1 MLTLLTNLPR
11 DVLIRQLQDGLV
23 LLVLGMG
30 FVFIFLAIL
39 VFTTKWISKLCMKV
53 APAKQPEVK
62 KAPAQPPRN
71 TMKMVRRVFD
81 TFKNNALLVRKAL
94 NKPEK
99 TNADARFANPVVRI

>member
-62 KAPAQPPRN
+62 KAPAQAVAAGV
-71 TMKMVRRVFD
+71 KSAGGAKD
-81 TFKNNALLVRKAL
+81 AEIAAAIAAAYAKSKN
-94 NKPEK
+94 
-99 TNADARFANPVVRI
+99 

>member
-11 DVLIRQLQDGLV
+11 DVLIRQLHDGLV

-62 KAPAQPPRN
+62 KAPAQAAAAGV
-71 TMKMVRRVFD
+71 KSAGGAKD
-81 TFKNNALLVRKAL
+81 AEIAAAIAAAYAKSKN
-94 NKPEK
+94 
-99 TNADARFANPVVRI
+99 

>member
-39 VFTTKWISKLCMKV
+39 VFTTKWISRLCMKV
-53 APAKQPEVK
+53 APAKQPEMK
-62 KAPAQPPRN
+62 KAPAQAAAAGV
-71 TMKMVRRVFD
+71 KAAGGAKD
-81 TFKNNALLVRKAL
+81 AEIAAAIAAAYAKSKN
-94 NKPEK
+94 
-99 TNADARFANPVVRI
+99 

>member
-62 KAPAQPPRN
+62 KAPIVHEGG
-71 TMKMVRRVFD
+71 TG
-81 TFKNNALLVRKAL
+81 
-94 NKPEK
+94 K
-99 TNADARFANPVVRI
+99 TA

>member
-62 KAPAQPPRN
+62 KAPAQAAAVAGV
-71 TMKMVRRVFD
+71 KAAGGAKD
-81 TFKNNALLVRKAL
+81 AEIAAAIAAAYAKSKN
-94 NKPEK
+94 
-99 TNADARFANPVVRI
+99 

>member
-62 KAPAQPPRN
+62 KAPAQAAA
-71 TMKMVRRVFD
+71 TGVKAASGAKD
-81 TFKNNALLVRKAL
+81 AEIAAAIAAAYAKSKN
-94 NKPEK
+94 
-99 TNADARFANPVVRI
+99 

>member
-39 VFTTKWISKLCMKV
+39 VFTTKWISRLCMKV

-62 KAPAQPPRN
+62 KAPAQAA
-71 TMKMVRRVFD
+71 TAGVKSAGGAKD
-81 TFKNNALLVRKAL
+81 AEIAAAIAAAYAKSKN
-94 NKPEK
+94 
-99 TNADARFANPVVRI
+99 

>member
-23 LLVLGMG
+23 LLV
-30 FVFIFLAIL
+30 LAIL

-62 KAPAQPPRN
+62 KAPAQAAAAGV
-71 TMKMVRRVFD
+71 KSAGGAKD
-81 TFKNNALLVRKAL
+81 AEIAAAIAAAYAKSKN
-94 NKPEK
+94 
-99 TNADARFANPVVRI
+99 

>member
-39 VFTTKWISKLCMKV
+39 VFTTKWISRLCMKV
-53 APAKQPEVK
+53 SPAKQPEVK
-62 KAPAQPPRN
+62 KAPVQASASAAVQTTGGVKDAEVAAAIAAAYAKSRN
-71 TMKMVRRVFD
+71 
-81 TFKNNALLVRKAL
+81 
-94 NKPEK
+94 
-99 TNADARFANPVVRI
+99 

>member
-53 APAKQPEVK
+53 EPAKQPEVK
-62 KAPAQPPRN
+62 KAPAQAAAAGV
-71 TMKMVRRVFD
+71 KSAGGAKD
-81 TFKNNALLVRKAL
+81 AEIAAAIAAAYAKSKN
-94 NKPEK
+94 
-99 TNADARFANPVVRI
+99 